1 MIASTVAT
9 LYGRIVIAACALLA
23 SGLPSASTA
32 QSYPHKPIRLI
43 VPFGPGGPGD
53 AIGRMLSKKL
63 TESLGQS
70 VVVDNRSGATTIVG
84 TQIAAESPADGYT
97 LLLISTTHAVNP
109 SLFKKLPYDPIKDF
123 TPVTLIT
130 ATPFMLVV
138 HPSVA
143 ANSVAELVALARSKP
158 GQLNYGSSGN
168 GSSIHLTTELL
179 KTAAK
184 IDMTH
189 VPYTGSGP
197 AFIDLMGGQVQLLF
211 SSTVSSLPHV
221 KTGKV
226 RGLAIT
232 SLKRAP
238 SLPAIPTVAES
249 YPGFESSSW
258 FGLLVA
264 ARTPAPIVER
274 LLTDTRA
281 ALKSPEINQ
290 ALVSQ
295 GAEPGGNSP
304 AEFAA
309 YFQSEIKKWRRVIDA
324 AAIKLD
330 Q

>member
-1 MIASTVAT
+1 MIASTFENHCVRVAV
-9 LYGRIVIAACALLA
+9 GACAMLVI
-23 SGLPSASTA
+23 SLPLVSAA
-32 QSYPHKPIRLI
+32 QSYPHKPVRFI

-53 AIGRMLSKKL
+53 AIGRMLSRKL

-84 TQIAAESPADGYT
+84 TQIAAESPPDGYT

-123 TPVTLIT
+123 APVTLIT
-130 ATPFMLVV
+130 STPFMLVV

-143 ANSVAELVALARSKP
+143 AHSVTELVALARSKP

-189 VPYTGSGP
+189 VPYKGSGP
-197 AFIDLMGGQVQLLF
+197 AFIDLIGGQVQLLF

-221 KTGKV
+221 KSGKV

-238 SLPAIPTVAES
+238 SLPAMPTVAES

-258 FGLLVA
+258 FGMLVPA
-264 ARTPAPIVER
+264 KTPKPILDR
-274 LLTDTRA
+274 LLADTRA
-281 ALKSPEINQ
+281 ALKSPEVNQ

-295 GAEPGGNSP
+295 GAEPVGNSP

-309 YFQSEIKKWRRVIDA
+309 YFQSEIKKWGRVIES

>member
-53 AIGRMLSKKL
+53 AIGRNAEQK
-63 TESLGQS
+63 THRESRPI

-158 GQLNYGSSGN
+158 GQFELRFIGQWQLYPPHDRTPEDRRQNRHDACALQRQRSGLHRLD
-168 GSSIHLTTELL
+168 GR
-179 KTAAK
+179 
-184 IDMTH
+184 
-189 VPYTGSGP
+189 
-197 AFIDLMGGQVQLLF
+197 QVQLLF

-226 RGLAIT
+226 RGWQSRASNARPRCQPYRRSR
-232 SLKRAP
+232 SLIPASSRVP
-238 SLPAIPTVAES
+238 GSGCWSLP
-249 YPGFESSSW
+249 GRRHRSSS
-258 FGLLVA
+258 GC
-264 ARTPAPIVER
+264 
-274 LLTDTRA
+274 
-281 ALKSPEINQ
+281 
-290 ALVSQ
+290 
-295 GAEPGGNSP
+295 
-304 AEFAA
+304 
-309 YFQSEIKKWRRVIDA
+309 
-324 AAIKLD
+324 
-330 Q
+330 